1 LEFEMSNNHR
11 RIVLALGALLAPP
24 LLGLLASPLAS
35 ADPDVT
41 SFTFDGDTLSFND
54 ITLAIDNLYSASGL
68 DLDVFYGSTSNYG
81 LLLTDPGVA
90 QLGYEDIGGVV
101 TYIDNFPPT
110 DFIGVDPG
118 LADIAGGGSV
128 GTDILGLFGL

>member
-1 LEFEMSNNHR
+1 MSNNHR
-11 RIVLALGALLAPP
+11 RIGLALAALLAPP

-35 ADPDVT
+35 ADPDDVT
-41 SFTFDGDTLSFND
+41 SFTFGGDTLSFND

-81 LLLTDPGVA
+81 LLLTDPGIA
-90 QLGYEDIGGVV
+90 QLGYEDVGSGI

-128 GTDILGLFGL
+128 GADALAALFGL